1 MIFYFTGTGNS
12 LYVAKYLDTELVSIP
27 QAMKEKELSFQ
38 AETIGIVCPVYGHE
52 VPSMAKEFL
61 EKAQFHTDY
70 FCMVLTYGN
79 RHGGAAELAEKLCR
93 SCGIRPSYIN
103 VLEMVDNW
111 LPGFDMDEQRK
122 LDKKVEEHL
131 WDIKEEIEVRMEKI
145 AEVTEKDRDAHRQFL
160 ERMSGM
166 PGDAW
171 QHLIRI
177 GEGCI
182 GCGICAQVCPSGS
195 IRIEDGKA
203 VYVPGQCQTCLAC
216 AHSCPQKAIGLNVP
230 EKNPAARYRNEHISL
245 REIIDANCQSI
256 AI

>member
-27 QAMKEKELSFQ
+27 QVMKEKELSFQ

-52 VPSMAKEFL
+52 VPPMVEEFL

-70 FCMVLTYGN
+70 FYMVLTYGN

-103 VLEMVDNW
+103 VLEMVANW
-111 LPGFDMDEQRK
+111 LPGFDMDKQRK

-131 WDIKEEIEVRMEKI
+131 RDIKADIDSRREMV

-166 PGDAW
+166 PGDAPAVPLLSPGAGRVLHPCREG
-171 QHLIRI
+171 QPGLPGGGAEAGRI
-177 GEGCI
+177 LG
-182 GCGICAQVCPSGS
+182 
-195 IRIEDGKA
+195 
-203 VYVPGQCQTCLAC
+203 Y
-216 AHSCPQKAIGLNVP
+216 
-230 EKNPAARYRNEHISL
+230 
-245 REIIDANCQSI
+245 
-256 AI
+256 